1 MGARWKSHTGMPF
14 ITSSR
19 STSGHTSAPSFSLT
33 CSRKVD
39 GKTIK
44 QAVTVVETTREQIDT
59 LIREVYSD
67 NLDRQNEKR
76 MDFVKLT
83 VQIIKFE
90 PGKPRGK
97 DEWSYRLYRSSVDDI
112 DRIISAIDNMD
123 FKQ

>member
-1 MGARWKSHTGMPF
+1 MKIFRPVRYYHTF
-14 ITSSR
+14 R
-19 STSGHTSAPSFSLT
+19 LT
-33 CSRKVD
+33 FSRKVD

-83 VQIIKFE
+83 VQIIKYE

>member
-1 MGARWKSHTGMPF
+1 MKIFRPVRYHHTF
-14 ITSSR
+14 R
-19 STSGHTSAPSFSLT
+19 LT
-33 CSRKVD
+33 FSRKVD

-83 VQIIKFE
+83 
-90 PGKPRGK
+90 GKPRGK